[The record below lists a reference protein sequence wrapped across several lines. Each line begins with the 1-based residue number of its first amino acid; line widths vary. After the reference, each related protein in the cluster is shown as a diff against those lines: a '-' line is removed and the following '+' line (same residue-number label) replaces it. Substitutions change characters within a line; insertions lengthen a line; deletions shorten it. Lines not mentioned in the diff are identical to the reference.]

1 MNPGTE
7 VVGPRNIRH
16 KLRNI
21 NEAIRKADPTVRS
34 CRLSHDIDLRIM
46 QMYCIYNTMFNF
58 MLHPEGWEELDWR
71 QFA

>member
-7 VVGPRNIRH
+7 VIGPRNIRH

-34 CRLSHDIDLRIM
+34 CRLSHDIDL
-46 QMYCIYNTMFNF
+46 
-58 MLHPEGWEELDWR
+58 
-71 QFA
+71 